1 VSWNR
6 IIISFIAILIVEIGT
21 LQARELMALS
31 EDELIMRGLWYE
43 EYRAFD
49 RSREIYGK
57 LYDNTGAG
65 VYLFKEISAALRS
78 QTDIKESIERLKLW
92 ESKHHETLDVKRLLI
107 SLYLTAR
114 EIDLAKSEAKSLI
127 ELSDEPRD
135 LELAS
140 NPFLYN
146 GEFKRALELLTKV
159 YEKTSNEDIL
169 LRIVTILDEYTHE
182 EQRAIQLL
190 ETHRRMNASSNAIYL
205 KLISLYVKMNNIDG
219 VLDTYKALYAKD
231 NKEMYLRKII
241 NVYAYKKDI
250 DGAIRFLEKEDVG
263 DDILYE
269 LYKEKKVFDKALS
282 LVDRLYQEDK
292 SVRWIAEKAILTFES
307 ANDKEDREMISKVI
321 SYFKKAVLLG
331 MDDSL
336 YLNYYG
342 YLLIDKEIDVKKG
355 IKIVKDALKQ
365 QPDNRYYLDS
375 LAWGYY
381 KEHACKEAYNVMKRV
396 VEKEELEEEIREH
409 WELIQKCK

>member
-1 VSWNR
+1 
-6 IIISFIAILIVEIGT
+6 VEIGT

>member
-1 VSWNR
+1 MSWNR